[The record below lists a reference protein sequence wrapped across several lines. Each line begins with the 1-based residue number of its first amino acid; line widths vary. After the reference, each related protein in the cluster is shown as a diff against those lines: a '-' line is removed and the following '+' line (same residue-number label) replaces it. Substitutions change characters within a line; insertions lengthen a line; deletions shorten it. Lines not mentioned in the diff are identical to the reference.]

1 MYLIYTR
8 RIPGTCVH
16 THHVLIYFKKYPLNT
31 ESTLVFLKKV
41 GHVSQCHV
49 FTTTC
54 TAVEVEVEEVY
65 QCTPIVTSTS
75 ISGVHTSTRYCV
87 RV

>member
-8 RIPGTCVH
+8 RIPGTHVLY

-65 QCTPIVTSTS
+65 QCTSCHQYQYQWCTPVPGTA
-75 ISGVHTSTRYCV
+75 
-87 RV
+87 